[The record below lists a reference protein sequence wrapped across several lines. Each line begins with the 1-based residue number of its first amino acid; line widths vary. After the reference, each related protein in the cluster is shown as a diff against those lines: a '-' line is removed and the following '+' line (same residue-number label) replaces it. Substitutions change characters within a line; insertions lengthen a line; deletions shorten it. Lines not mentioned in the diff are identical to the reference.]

1 MSPPLHIY
9 GNRSLTLVSC
19 IFIAC
24 FNFSLWPP
32 FPLPHFLISVLFH
45 KQQCSSEVL
54 IIDPRARISR
64 RKKSCLIVLNVLYS
78 ISCVGQNIPFT
89 VGWMIVGGE
98 LRSLN
103 GFLGQNNRS
112 YWPHSGDNTLS
123 SCFPFLCLSFTL
135 TRNRGFIRFP
145 MSKAWSRRE
154 MTYTFIKSFMES
166 ICVRFQPKMLP
177 CSKLLRCVIRL
188 LYEIANSH
196 FYHVF
201 AFWQWFCVCSAIS
214 KTG

>member
-9 GNRSLTLVSC
+9 GNHSLTLVSC

-32 FPLPHFLISVLFH
+32 FPLPRFLISVLFH

-54 IIDPRARISR
+54 IIEPRARISR

-78 ISCVGQNIPFT
+78 ISCVGQSIPFT

-98 LRSLN
+98 LRTLN

-123 SCFPFLCLSFTL
+123 SCFPFLCLSF
-135 TRNRGFIRFP
+135 IRFP
-145 MSKAWSRRE
+145 MSKAWSGRK
-154 MTYTFIKSFMES
+154 MTYIFIKSFMES
-166 ICVRFQPKMLP
+166 TCEPKMLL

-201 AFWQWFCVCSAIS
+201 ALWQWFCVCSAIS